1 MFLKFWD
8 LTPVI
13 TRKETTKSPKEE
25 ERRLKNQSYRL
36 SCIQIPWWDLPAIR
50 IWNQLK
56 KKKEG
61 KNPNAKPKTLYIEN
75 KMSLKK
81 SLAVYFEPSSLLPT
95 VSYYNNIFFPKH
107 NIVTRIRINARYL
120 EGEKEAGGGGMLHLQ
135 DSCSLL
141 ETVNISSLF
150 SLFQLH
156 LLPGF

>member
-1 MFLKFWD
+1 
-8 LTPVI
+8 
-13 TRKETTKSPKEE
+13 
-25 ERRLKNQSYRL
+25 
-36 SCIQIPWWDLPAIR
+36 
-50 IWNQLK
+50 
-56 KKKEG
+56 
-61 KNPNAKPKTLYIEN
+61 
-75 KMSLKK
+75 MSLKK